1 MSLERLIQDLGLPG
15 IVVGTVA
22 EGDTVAFLGGVLAH
36 REILPFFGVV
46 LAAALGAMLIDNVMF
61 LVGRHAGHR
70 VFVQKQ
76 LSRRSVSALRAR
88 IEGHPVTTIL
98 GFRFIYGMKTVG
110 AILIGMTPVSWL
122 RFVLL
127 DLAAALLWASV
138 FCGLGFGVGG
148 TIRSVLGHLDLHL
161 HLGLAAAIFLCG
173 VLVIWLGL
181 RWRSRHKGEP
191 R

>member
-1 MSLERLIQDLGLPG
+1 MRLESLVQNLGLPG

-36 REILPFFGVV
+36 RGLLPFIGVV
-46 LAAALGAMLIDNVMF
+46 LAAALGAVLIDNAMF

-70 VFVQKQ
+70 AFVQKQ
-76 LSRRSVSALRAR
+76 LSRGPVSALRAR
-88 IEGHPVTTIL
+88 IERHPVTTIL

-110 AILIGMTPVSWL
+110 AILIGMTPVCWL
-122 RFVLL
+122 RFALL
-127 DLAAALLWASV
+127 DLFAALLWATV

-148 TIRSVLGHLDLHL
+148 TIRSVFGHVELHL
-161 HLGLAAAIFLCG
+161 HLGLAAAIFLSG

-181 RWRSRHKGEP
+181 RWWSRHKGEP